1 MSRIAF
7 VWELGSS
14 YGHISV
20 LLPFARRLKQRGHD
34 VVLVLREL
42 HNVSGILGDEI
53 PILQAPLWLPQLNG
67 LPEPPAQLFRDSH
80 ALRLFQCG
88 WTGRFGERVAV
99 SICAAWQR
107 CDRGG
112 SFSHGV
118 ACGAQ
123 HGFGGND
130 AGYRFLFSAA
140 SDADA
145 QYAYM
150 AECSAWTTGK
160 FGHAG
165 TEQHEHVARHAQ
177 G

>member
-1 MSRIAF
+1 MVAAAK
-7 VWELGSS
+7 W
-14 YGHISV
+14 
-20 LLPFARRLKQRGHD
+20 FAR
-34 VVLVLREL
+34 
-42 HNVSGILGDEI
+42 
-53 PILQAPLWLPQLNG
+53 A
-67 LPEPPAQLFRDSH
+67 PAQLFRDSH

-99 SICAAWQR
+99 SVCAAWQR
-107 CDRGG
+107 CDRSG

-123 HGFGGND
+123 HWFGGND

-150 AECSAWTTGK
+150 AECAARTTGK
-160 FGHAG
+160 FGRAG
-165 TEQHEHVARHAQ
+165 VEQYELGAFRIQ
-177 G
+177 GSTASQRERIV